1 MATDFDILKSVV
13 FTRESIRAFNN
24 DPLEKGVL
32 ETILGFSLVLT
43 CISINIQRTPTSMNL
58 QPYRII
64 IVRDVEKKELLASCM
79 SEKNHPKVENAG
91 ASLIICSDMG
101 NDRIKE

>member
-32 ETILGFSLVLT
+32 ETILGYSLVLT
-43 CISINIQRTPTSMNL
+43 CISINI
-58 QPYRII
+58 
-64 IVRDVEKKELLASCM
+64 
-79 SEKNHPKVENAG
+79 
-91 ASLIICSDMG
+91 
-101 NDRIKE
+101 

>member
-1 MATDFDILKSVV
+1 
-13 FTRESIRAFNN
+13 
-24 DPLEKGVL
+24 
-32 ETILGFSLVLT
+32 
-43 CISINIQRTPTSMNL
+43 MNL

-101 NDRIKE
+101 NDRIIE